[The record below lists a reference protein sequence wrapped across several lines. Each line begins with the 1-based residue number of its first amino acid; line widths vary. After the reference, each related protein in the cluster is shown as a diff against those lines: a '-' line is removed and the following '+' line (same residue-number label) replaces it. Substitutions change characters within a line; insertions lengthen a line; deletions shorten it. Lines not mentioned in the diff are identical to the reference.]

1 MSKKIRLMIVDDSL
15 LFRSWLMQNLATD
28 SRFEIVGY
36 AINARDAENKLSVL
50 NPDIISLDI
59 EMPGMSGL
67 DFLKEVL
74 PSHPVP
80 VILVSSLNVR
90 VFDALA
96 AGAIDFVRK
105 PNMETPGGKEAFL
118 STLKTKLAIG
128 ANARV
133 RLPSAS
139 ALGTKKGTPAANTSI
154 PGVPS
159 PVCRPAAWGQGQTGT
174 GSHRFGVNLQTAVN
188 HTANHGAS
196 FASRSGNFSSPS
208 ANFDLIAIGAST
220 GGTEAILEVVRQ
232 FPAKMPGIVITQHMP
247 PGFTAMYAE
256 RLNRLCNLEVKEA
269 VHGDKVLP
277 GRILLAPGGLQMRVV
292 RLGAGYSVSCTEED
306 KVSGHRPSV
315 DVLFT
320 SVAAN
325 VKNRAIGVILT
336 GMGADGAAGMLRMR
350 KSGAYTIGQDR
361 DSCVVYGMPM
371 EAYKIGAVCQQA
383 SLSNIPQVVMAQLAK
398 G

>member
-1 MSKKIRLMIVDDSL
+1 MAQKIRLMVVDDSI
-15 LFRSWLMQNLATD
+15 LFRNWLIQSLGAD
-28 SRFEIVGY
+28 PRFEVVGY
-36 AINARDAENKLSVL
+36 AINAIDAKNKLPL
-50 NPDIISLDI
+50 LKPDIMTMDI
-59 EMPGMSGL
+59 EMPGMSGM

-105 PNMETPGGKEAFL
+105 PGMDTENGKEAFL
-118 STLKTKLAIG
+118 SMLKTKLSVG

-133 RLPSAS
+133 RLPSQA
-139 ALGTKKGTPAANTSI
+139 APATAAQLLS
-154 PGVPS
+154 S
-159 PVCRPAAWGQGQTGT
+159 P
-174 GSHRFGVNLQTAVN
+174 
-188 HTANHGAS
+188 
-196 FASRSGNFSSPS
+196 ASRMAKAPLS
-208 ANFDLIAIGAST
+208 AMAGVDLIAIGAST

-247 PGFTAMYAE
+247 AGFTSMYAE
-256 RLNRLCNLEVKEA
+256 RLNRLCKLEVKEA
-269 VHGDKVLP
+269 CHGDKVRP
-277 GRILLAPGGLQMRVV
+277 GLVLLAPGGLQMRVV
-292 RLGAGYSVSCTEED
+292 RMGAGYSVSCTDEA
-306 KVSGHRPSV
+306 KVSGHKPSV

-350 KSGAYTIGQDR
+350 KAGAFTVGQDR
-361 DSCVVYGMPM
+361 ETCVVYGMPM
-371 EAYKIGAVCQQA
+371 EAYKIGAVCQQSA
-383 SLSNIPQVVMAQLAK
+383 LSSIPQVVMAQMMKAR
-398 G
+398 

>member
-1 MSKKIRLMIVDDSL
+1 MQQKIRLMIVDDSL
-15 LFRSWLMQNLATD
+15 LFRSWLMQNLGAD
-28 SRFEIVGY
+28 PRFEIVGY
-36 AINARDAENKLSVL
+36 AINARDAESKLAL
-50 NPDIISLDI
+50 LKPDIMTLDI

-67 DFLKEVL
+67 DFLKKVL

-105 PNMETPGGKEAFL
+105 PDMEMEGGKEAFL
-118 STLKTKLAIG
+118 TTLKAKLSIG
-128 ANARV
+128 ANAKV
-133 RLPSAS
+133 RLASTSHPVPSTHNTIGGYSFSVKTPPAPGHS
-139 ALGTKKGTPAANTSI
+139 SPAAFR
-154 PGVPS
+154 G
-159 PVCRPAAWGQGQTGT
+159 
-174 GSHRFGVNLQTAVN
+174 NLT
-188 HTANHGAS
+188 
-196 FASRSGNFSSPS
+196 SPS
-208 ANFDLIAIGAST
+208 SSIDIVAIGAST

-256 RLNRLCNLEVKEA
+256 RLNRLCKLEVKEA
-269 VHGDKVLP
+269 AHGDKVLP

-292 RLGAGYSVSCTEED
+292 RLGTGYSVSCTDED

-361 DSCVVYGMPM
+361 ETCVVYGMPM

-383 SLSNIPQVVMAQLAK
+383 ALSTIPQVVMAQLAK

>member
-1 MSKKIRLMIVDDSL
+1 MQQKIRLMIVDDSL
-15 LFRSWLMQNLATD
+15 LFRSWLMQNLGAD
-28 SRFEIVGY
+28 PRFEIVGY
-36 AINARDAENKLSVL
+36 AINAKDAESKLAL
-50 NPDIISLDI
+50 LKPDIMTLDI

-67 DFLKEVL
+67 EFLKKVL

-80 VILVSSLNVR
+80 VILVSSLNMR

-105 PNMETPGGKEAFL
+105 PDMDMAGGKEAFL
-118 STLKTKLAIG
+118 TTLKAKLSIG

-133 RLPSAS
+133 RLA
-139 ALGTKKGTPAANTSI
+139 PAN
-154 PGVPS
+154 
-159 PVCRPAAWGQGQTGT
+159 RPAPSTHNTTAG
-174 GSHRFGVNLQTAVN
+174 NLFTVKAQSLAG
-188 HTANHGAS
+188 HSSSSS
-196 FASRSGNFSSPS
+196 FRGNMTSPS
-208 ANFDLIAIGAST
+208 SSIDVIAIGAST

-232 FPAKMPGIVITQHMP
+232 FPARMPGIVITQHMP

-256 RLNRLCNLEVKEA
+256 RLNRLCKLEVKEA
-269 VHGDKVLP
+269 EHGDKILP

-292 RLGAGYSVSCTEED
+292 RLGSGYSVSCTDED

-361 DSCVVYGMPM
+361 ETCVVYGMPM

-383 SLSNIPQVVMAQLAK
+383 ALSTIPQVVMAQLAK